1 MVVCTPTKKARIYT
15 LSKHGYHP
23 SEIAEEIGVSQRT
36 VERHRNRLLSSP
48 NPDFYEVKPGR
59 GRPRKLTE
67 RDLRR
72 ARMWLKLGRALDG
85 ADVHRQLF
93 ADRGI
98 GRSTVQ
104 RALASVKL
112 NGRVRRKKPFLNSK
126 HIRARKAWSKTTR
139 HWSAKMWQLIAFT
152 DESRFELFKS
162 GGSRY
167 CRRGPNEE
175 FQLRNLKPVVKHG
188 GGGVT
193 VWGMITSRGVGRL
206 HRVEGN
212 MDAKQYCSILQESLL
227 GSLQDVR
234 LSSKTIIFQ
243 QDNDPK
249 HTSKLATAWL
259 KNHNFHVL
267 PWPPNSPD
275 MSIIEPLWDILD
287 KRIRRRKRLPTN
299 EEELWKALQEE
310 WYSIDRQTIQSLY
323 SSMPRRVQ
331 ALSAAKGHHTKY

>member
-1 MVVCTPTKKARIYT
+1 M
-15 LSKHGYHP
+15 
-23 SEIAEEIGVSQRT
+23 
-36 VERHRNRLLSSP
+36 VERHRKHLLSSP

-59 GRPRKLTE
+59 GWPRKLTE

-72 ARMWLKLGRALDG
+72 AKMWFKSGHAHNG

-93 ADRGI
+93 ADREI

-104 RALASVKL
+104 RALASVKM
-112 NGRVRRKKPFLNSK
+112 NGQIRRRKPLLNSK
-126 HIRARKAWSKTTR
+126 HIRARKVWSQFTRRWTAKT
-139 HWSAKMWQLIAFT
+139 WQLVAFS

-175 FQLRNLKPVVKHG
+175 FQLQNLKPVVKHG
-188 GGGVT
+188 GGSVT
-193 VWGMITSRGVGRL
+193 VWGMITCQGVGRL
-206 HRVEGN
+206 HCVEGT
-212 MDAKQYCSILQESLL
+212 MDAKQYCSILQKSLL
-227 GSLQDVR
+227 GSLQDAR
-234 LSSKTIIFQ
+234 LSSKSIIFQ

-259 KNHNFHVL
+259 KNHNFRVL

-287 KRIRRRKRLPTN
+287 KRIRKRNHLPTN
-299 EEELWKALQEE
+299 KEELWKALQEE
-310 WYSIDRQTIQSLY
+310 WYSIDRETIMSLY
-323 SSMPRRVQ
+323 GSMSWTTVSR
-331 ALSAAKGHHTKY
+331 G